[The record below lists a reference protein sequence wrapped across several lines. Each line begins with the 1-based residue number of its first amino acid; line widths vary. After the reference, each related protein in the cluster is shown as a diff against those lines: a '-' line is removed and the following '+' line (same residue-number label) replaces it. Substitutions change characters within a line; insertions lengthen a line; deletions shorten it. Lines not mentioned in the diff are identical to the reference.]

1 MDNNSAR
8 LLPCVGP
15 VLPTLPPYAHCWLA
29 WLEQAVFVLAGTYP
43 PFMRRLWR
51 NLSPRITSHH
61 ILLLS
66 GAWSRMTATLI
77 MRMFVCR
84 ALVRLLML
92 HAALH
97 GRT

>member
-29 WLEQAVFVLAGTYP
+29 WLGQAVFVLS
-43 PFMRRLWR
+43 R
-51 NLSPRITSHH
+51 NLSSFYAAPVEEFIAPNHITY